1 MKKRLL
7 PIILAIILIMTF
19 IPFGPSAV
27 ASGEFTAEFSAQF
40 NPDVNGDVGEWPD
53 LSEYSVAFNHEE
65 AATIVIEFDAPVAF
79 GGNYAAINTNVP
91 FPGGDGAI
99 LAFRLDDEL
108 IMMNPAFRNGE
119 GTGGGLRLALCNKWN
134 NDIDVQPID
143 LDTLGE
149 FSKLEI
155 TFMTGMIPAGGK
167 AWIGG
172 TFFND
177 DGDMDWVAYEDQAV
191 DFTFGEDF
199 TVTLDFGD
207 DTNEHGDAGWGFISV
222 IQTDIMNNDSM
233 FSAEINS
240 ILVDGS
246 EVDFTPEHIEVGSDG
261 GLRVALTSAWAE
273 NQVVDGYEAI
283 GEFSKLE
290 VNMKFIIG
298 ADMRSPPPAAEPQGD
313 IPTSGN
319 VWIAG
324 TFLYA
329 GRTDDNDP
337 DVVDWYE
344 FTGQSMP
351 FEMGVPF
358 TVTLDLGS
366 ETATHDEAHW
376 GGFIMCVETDVDFA
390 ATAFVAYI
398 DSIVVDGREVN
409 FDPHGVEVGKDRGI
423 RVPLTSGWAD
433 APPLSDHSLI
443 GTFSKIEVTLVI
455 GEYGVLEN
463 PFGDVEPP
471 PPPTPPPVIDPIV
484 RPTDPEPDAPSDGD
498 GLPGW
503 VIPVIISSVVAVAL
517 AIVLVVLKS
526 KKKPA

>member
-1 MKKRLL
+1 
-7 PIILAIILIMTF
+7 
-19 IPFGPSAV
+19 V
-27 ASGEFTAEFSAQF
+27 ASGEFTAEFSAQL
-40 NPDVNGDVGEWPD
+40 NPDVNADVGEWPNA
-53 LSEYSVAFNHEE
+53 LMSQHSVTFNHEE
-65 AATIVIEFDAPVAF
+65 AATITIEFDAPVAF

-91 FPGGDGAI
+91 FPEGDGAI
-99 LAFRLDDEL
+99 LSFRLDDEP
-108 IMMNPAFRNGE
+108 IMMNPAFRNNE
-119 GTGGGLRLALCNKWN
+119 GIDGGLRLALCNKWN
-134 NDIDVQPID
+134 NDIDEQPID

-155 TFMTGMIPAGGK
+155 TFMTGIIPPGGK

-172 TFFND
+172 TFFD
-177 DGDMDWVAYEDQAV
+177 DEGDIDWVEYEDQAV

-207 DTNEHGDAGWGFISV
+207 DTNEHGDAGWGFIAV
-222 IQTDIMNNDSM
+222 VQTDVMNNDSM

-240 ILVDGS
+240 ILVDG
-246 EVDFTPEHIEVGSDG
+246 EEIDFEPEHVEVGFER
-261 GLRVALTSAWAE
+261 GLRIALTSAWAE

-290 VNMKFIIG
+290 VNMKLIIG
-298 ADMRSPPPAAEPQGD
+298 GDMRRPPPVAEPVGD
-313 IPTSGN
+313 IPSGGN

-376 GGFIMCVETDVDFA
+376 GGYIMCVETDVDFV

-398 DSIVVDGREVN
+398 DSIIVDGRELS

-443 GTFSKIEVTLVI
+443 GTFSKIEVTLAI
-455 GEYGVLEN
+455 GEYGVFEN
-463 PFGDVEPP
+463 PFGAVEPP
-471 PPPTPPPVIDPIV
+471 APPTPPPVVDPIV
-484 RPTDPEPDAPSDGD
+484 RPSDPEPGTTDDSTE

-503 VIPVIISSVVAVAL
+503 VIPVIIGGVVVIAL
-517 AIVLVVLKS
+517 VIVLVVLKS
-526 KKKPA
+526 KKKPS